1 MAFKRNPYGK
11 RSKRTRVVRARR
23 TYSRNKKI
31 LSNAK
36 LTRMIKRLPPPEVK
50 QVRMLY
56 NNTGGFGLPDFNSAS
71 WSLDNGIYTLHPT
84 QNRIS
89 IAQGTGQGQRV
100 GNRIRV
106 KSCYISGILYAQQ
119 QNAAYNP
126 TPKPCEVVMYIY
138 RLIGGGNTVDT
149 TMTNFY
155 QNGNTAGSPTGSL
168 VDLTF
173 PINKDRYRIV
183 YRRVFKIGPADNT
196 GTGSSAGLQYF
207 ANNDYK
213 RNQRFYIPLTKYMD
227 KIIRYNDTS
236 LTCNNDTLY
245 LAILPLMAD
254 GSANAAGNALL
265 PVNCSMTQVFN
276 YTDV

>member
-1 MAFKRNPYGK
+1 MALKRNPYGK
-11 RSKRTRVVRARR
+11 RTGKRVPRLRGRR
-23 TYSRNKKI
+23 SYRGKKV

-36 LTRMIKRLPPPEVK
+36 LTQMVRRLPPLEVK

-56 NNTGGFGLPDFNSAS
+56 SNTGGFGLPDFNSAS
-71 WSLDNGIYTLHPT
+71 WGLDNGVYTLNPT
-84 QNRIS
+84 QNRLS
-89 IAQGTGQGQRV
+89 IAQGTGQGQRI
-100 GNRIRV
+100 GNRIRT

-138 RLIGGGNTVDT
+138 KLIGGGNTVDV
-149 TMTNFY
+149 TMSNFY

-173 PINKDRYRIV
+173 PINKDRYRV
-183 YRRVFKIGPADNT
+183 LYRKVFKIGPADNT
-196 GTGSSAGLQYF
+196 GTGASAGLQYF

-227 KIIRYNDTS
+227 KIMRYNDTS
-236 LTCNNDTLY
+236 LTVNNDTLY

-254 GSANAAGNALL
+254 GSTNGAGNALL
-265 PVNCSMTQVFN
+265 PVNCSMTQVYN